1 MDLSMPLQI
10 DHERFLE
17 VKQLSTIDSKQLF
30 VKLASSAKGLNPYQV
45 NQNRKKYGS
54 NAILVGVHESVAIKF
69 LKLFFSPLSV
79 LLLVLSL
86 VSYMTGEHKGALVI
100 LVIIFLSSF
109 LNALQEHKSNNAV
122 KKLKSLVSCKAS
134 VFRNGEEV
142 DIDLSEIVPGDIVH
156 ISAGSIIPADLRII
170 ESKDLFISESA
181 LSGESLPSE
190 KTSEPCRFEEIE
202 SVFDCKNVCFMGS
215 HVISGTAKAI
225 VLRTGENTF
234 FGELA
239 RETIAH
245 KKTSSFDQG
254 IKRFTW
260 LMLRFMF
267 VMAPIVF
274 LINGFM
280 KGNWVEAGLFAIALS
295 IGLAP
300 EMLPMLVTVNLAK
313 GAIAM
318 SRRRVIVK
326 KLNAI
331 QNLGAMDI
339 LCTDKTGTLTQDQII
354 LEKYLD
360 VSGNENDKVLEYA
373 YLNSHYQEGL
383 KNPLDLAVLQY
394 TDVHKR
400 LHESDTYTKI
410 DEIPFDFQRRRMSV
424 VLRKS
429 QTSQILICKGAVEEI
444 IHCCKHA
451 QVGSDLVPLDAH
463 HHSHLEKVVEDL
475 NNDGFRVIA
484 LAIKEESISHKAYS
498 VDDESDLVLIG
509 CVAFLDPPKE
519 SARLAIEELNG
530 LGVQVKILTG
540 DNALVTRKICHDVGL
555 KIDQVVLGSEVDEM
569 VDDELLSVAEKVVVF
584 AKMTPQQKARVIA
597 ALQKQGHV
605 VGYMG
610 DGINDGPGL
619 KVADVSISV
628 DTGVDIAKET
638 ADIILL
644 EKSLMILREGVIEG
658 RKVFGNIMKY
668 LKMSASSTF
677 GNVLSMVGA
686 SAIFPFLPMLPEQV
700 LLNDLLYDLSQTSV
714 PTDTVDQEYLE
725 KPKSWDISG
734 IGRYMLTIGPLSS
747 VFDYITFAFLWF
759 VLKANTADYSALFQ
773 TGWFVESLLSQTL
786 IVHVIRTGKMPFLQS
801 KPSAPLL
808 MTTLGIC
815 ILGVIL
821 PYTNLAQGIGM
832 VGLPTTYWYGI
843 TLIIPAYLLTTQ
855 LLKTFLIRRAGLI

>member
-1 MDLSMPLQI
+1 MPSQI
-10 DHERFLE
+10 DHEKFLE
-17 VKQLSTIDSKQLF
+17 VKRLSSIDIKKLFEQLS
-30 VKLASSAKGLNPYQV
+30 SSVNGLTSDQANEH
-45 NQNRKKYGS
+45 REKYGS
-54 NAILVGVHESVAIKF
+54 NKILVGAHESVVVKF

-86 VSYMTGEHKGALVI
+86 VSYLTGEPKGAIVI
-100 LVIIFLSSF
+100 LVIILLSTV
-109 LNALQEHKSNNAV
+109 LNTLQEHKSNNAV
-122 KKLKSLVSCKAS
+122 KKLKSLVSCKTN

-142 DIDLSEIVPGDIVH
+142 YIDLSEVVPGDVVH
-156 ISAGSIIPADLRII
+156 ISAGSIIPADLRVI
-170 ESKDLFISESA
+170 ESKDLFISEAA

-190 KTSEPCRFEEIE
+190 KTSELASSEEIK

-215 HVISGTAKAI
+215 HVISGTSKAI

-360 VSGNENDKVLEYA
+360 VSGDKNDKVLEYA

-394 TDVHKR
+394 ADVHQR
-400 LHESDTYTKI
+400 LHEDDTYTKI

-424 VLRKS
+424 VLKKS
-429 QTSQILICKGAVEEI
+429 QTSQILICEGAVEEI

-451 QVGSDLVPLDAH
+451 QIGNDLVPLDAQ
-463 HHSHLEKVVEDL
+463 HHSHLEKVVADL

-484 LAIKEESISHKAYS
+484 LAIKEDAISQKAYS

-519 SARLAIEELNG
+519 SVKLAIEELNA

-540 DNALVTRKICHDVGL
+540 DNELVTRKICHDVGL
-555 KIDQVVLGSEVDEM
+555 KIDQVILGSDVDEM
-569 VDDELLSVAEKVVVF
+569 ADDELLSKAERVIVF
-584 AKMTPQQKARVIA
+584 AKMTPQQKARFIT
-597 ALQKQGHV
+597 ALQKLGHV

-644 EKSLMILREGVIEG
+644 EKSLMILKDGVVEG

-700 LLNDLLYDLSQTSV
+700 LLNDLLYDFSQTSV

-725 KPKSWDISG
+725 KPKAWDISG
-734 IGRYMLTIGPLSS
+734 IGRYMLTIGPISS
-747 VFDYITFAFLWF
+747 VFDYLTFAFLWF
-759 VLKANTADYSALFQ
+759 VLKANAAEYSALFQ

-786 IVHVIRTGKMPFLQS
+786 IVHVIRTAKIPFLQS
-801 KPSAPLL
+801 RPSTPLL

-815 ILGVIL
+815 MLGVIL
-821 PYTNLAQGIGM
+821 PFTNLAQGIGM
-832 VGLPTTYWYGI
+832 VRLPATYWYGI
-843 TLIIPAYLLTTQ
+843 TLIIPAYLLSTQ
-855 LLKTFLIRRAGLI
+855 LIKTFLIKRFGLI

>member
-1 MDLSMPLQI
+1 MPSQI
-10 DHERFLE
+10 DHEEFLE
-17 VKQLSTIDSKQLF
+17 VKRLSSVDVQQLF
-30 VKLASSAKGLNPYQV
+30 VQFCSSVNGLSADQAKLHLKEYG
-45 NQNRKKYGS
+45 QNT
-54 NAILVGVHESVAIKF
+54 ILVGVHQSVVLKF

-79 LLLVLSL
+79 LLLALSL
-86 VSYMTGEHKGALVI
+86 VSYLTGEPKGAFVI
-100 LVIIFLSSF
+100 LVIILLSTV
-109 LNALQEHKSNNAV
+109 LNAVQEHKSNNAV

-134 VFRNGEEV
+134 VFRDAKEV
-142 DIDLSEIVPGDIVH
+142 DVDLSEIVVGDVVH
-156 ISAGSIIPADLRII
+156 ISAGSIIPADLRIV
-170 ESKDLFISESA
+170 ESKDLFVSEAA

-190 KTSEPCRFEEIE
+190 KISEPANLEQVQ
-202 SVFDCKNVCFMGS
+202 SVFDCKNICFMGS
-215 HVISGTAKAI
+215 HVISGTARAI
-225 VLRTGENTF
+225 VLRTGEHTF

-239 RETIAH
+239 RETITQ
-245 KKTSSFDQG
+245 KKVSGFDQG

-274 LINGFM
+274 LMNGLM
-280 KGNWVEAGLFAIALS
+280 KGDWVEAGLFAIALS

-318 SRRRVIVK
+318 SRKRVIVK

-360 VSGNENDKVLEYA
+360 VSGHENDKVLEYA

-400 LHESDTYTKI
+400 LHEKDVYKKI

-424 VLRKS
+424 VLKRNEG
-429 QTSQILICKGAVEEI
+429 SQILICKGAVEEI
-444 IHCCKHA
+444 VQCCKYA
-451 QVGSDLVPLDAH
+451 QVGDDLVPLGAA
-463 HHSHLEKVVEDL
+463 HHSHLEQVVADL

-484 LAIKEESISHKAYS
+484 LAVKEEVISKKSYS
-498 VDDESDLVLIG
+498 VNDESDLVLMG

-519 SARLAIEELNG
+519 SVRLAIEELNG
-530 LGVQVKILTG
+530 LGVKVKILTG
-540 DNALVTRKICHDVGL
+540 DNELVTRKICHDVGL
-555 KIDQVVLGSEVDEM
+555 EIDQVVLGSEVDEM
-569 VDDELLSVAEKVVVF
+569 TDDALLSLAESVVVF
-584 AKMTPQQKARVIA
+584 AKMTPQQKARVIS
-597 ALQKQGHV
+597 ALQQQGHV

-644 EKSLMILREGVIEG
+644 EKNLMILRDGVLEG

-714 PTDTVDQEYLE
+714 PTDYVDQEYIE
-725 KPKSWDISG
+725 KPKAWDISG
-734 IGRYMLTIGPLSS
+734 IGRYMLTIGPISS
-747 VFDYITFAFLWF
+747 VFDYLTFAFLWF
-759 VLKANTADYSALFQ
+759 ILKANNPAGSALFQ

-786 IVHVIRTGKMPFLQS
+786 IVHVIRTGKIPFLQS
-801 KPSAPLL
+801 KPSTPLL
-808 MTTLGIC
+808 ATTFAIC
-815 ILGVIL
+815 MLGVIL
-821 PYTNLAQGIGM
+821 PFTNLAQGIGM
-832 VGLPTTYWYGI
+832 VKLPTTYWYGI
-843 TLIIPAYLLTTQ
+843 SVIIPAYLLTTQ
-855 LLKTFLIRRAGLI
+855 LIKNFLIKRIGLI

>member
-1 MDLSMPLQI
+1 MPSQI
-10 DHERFLE
+10 DHEEFLE
-17 VKQLSTIDSKQLF
+17 VKRLSSVDVQQLF
-30 VKLASSAKGLNPYQV
+30 VQFCSSVNGLSADQAKLHLKEYG
-45 NQNRKKYGS
+45 QNT
-54 NAILVGVHESVAIKF
+54 ILVGVHQSVALKF

-79 LLLVLSL
+79 LLLALAL
-86 VSYMTGEHKGALVI
+86 VSYLTGEPKGAFVI
-100 LVIIFLSSF
+100 LVIILLSTV
-109 LNALQEHKSNNAV
+109 LNAVQEHKSNNAV

-134 VFRNGEEV
+134 VFRDLKEV
-142 DIDLSEIVPGDIVH
+142 DVDLSEIVVGDVVH

-170 ESKDLFISESA
+170 ESKDLFVSEAA

-190 KTSEPCRFEEIE
+190 KISEPANLEQVQ
-202 SVFDCKNVCFMGS
+202 SVFDCKNICFMGS
-215 HVISGTAKAI
+215 HVISGTARAI
-225 VLRTGENTF
+225 VLRTGEHTF

-239 RETIAH
+239 RETITQ
-245 KKTSSFDQG
+245 KKVSGFDQG

-274 LINGFM
+274 LMNGLM
-280 KGNWVEAGLFAIALS
+280 KGDWVEAGLFAIALS

-318 SRRRVIVK
+318 SRKRVIVK

-360 VSGNENDKVLEYA
+360 VSGQENDKVLEYA

-400 LHESDTYTKI
+400 LHEKDVYKKI

-424 VLRKS
+424 VLKRNEG
-429 QTSQILICKGAVEEI
+429 SQILICKGAVEEI
-444 IHCCKHA
+444 VQCCKYA
-451 QVGSDLVPLDAH
+451 QVGDDLVPLGAA
-463 HHSHLEKVVEDL
+463 HHSHLEQVVADL

-484 LAIKEESISHKAYS
+484 LAVKEEAISKKSYS
-498 VDDESDLVLIG
+498 VNDESDLVLMG

-519 SARLAIEELNG
+519 SVRLAIEELNG
-530 LGVQVKILTG
+530 LGVKVKILTG
-540 DNALVTRKICHDVGL
+540 DNELVTRKICHDVGL
-555 KIDQVVLGSEVDEM
+555 EIDQVVLGSEVDEM
-569 VDDELLSVAEKVVVF
+569 TDDALLSLAESVVVF
-584 AKMTPQQKARVIA
+584 AKMTPQQKARVIS
-597 ALQKQGHV
+597 ALQQQGHV

-644 EKSLMILREGVIEG
+644 EKNLMILRDGVLEG

-714 PTDTVDQEYLE
+714 PTDYVDQEYIE
-725 KPKSWDISG
+725 KPKAWDISG
-734 IGRYMLTIGPLSS
+734 IGRYMLTIGPISS
-747 VFDYITFAFLWF
+747 VFDYLTFAFLWF
-759 VLKANTADYSALFQ
+759 ILKANNPAGSALFQ

-786 IVHVIRTGKMPFLQS
+786 IVHVIRTGKIPFLQS
-801 KPSAPLL
+801 KPSTPLL
-808 MTTLGIC
+808 ATTFAIC
-815 ILGVIL
+815 MLGVIL
-821 PYTNLAQGIGM
+821 PFTNLAQGIGM
-832 VGLPTTYWYGI
+832 VKLPTTYWYGI
-843 TLIIPAYLLTTQ
+843 SVIIPAYLLTTQ
-855 LLKTFLIRRAGLI
+855 LIKNFLIKRIGLI